1 MLKNTYFTDFD
12 STDKTIYKELLRLDG
27 TSKKIV
33 NMFNLDMEYGFKKDD
48 VIEIDCKI
56 ILNHNSYDDAKN
68 LALYFELYEGIKAL
82 QNKLIFRESRR
93 YNQFPIVLNKD
104 RIIVYTKLCYKVKY
118 DIINI
123 KFRIQLQSLYA
134 KTELILN
141 QEIIPNGSNYIF
153 IKHYGN

>member
-1 MLKNTYFTDFD
+1 
-12 STDKTIYKELLRLDG
+12 
-27 TSKKIV
+27 
-33 NMFNLDMEYGFKKDD
+33 MEYDFKKDD

-118 DIINI
+118 DINII

-141 QEIIPNGSNYIF
+141 HEIIPNGSNYIF